1 MRDRVILDAAK
12 ALFAEQGFEAVGVDQ
27 IGAGAGM
34 TGPAIYRH
42 FRGKDEIL
50 ATLFDEAMDRLLTLT
65 GTRLHDP
72 MEDLRNLARGH
83 AEFALTDRE
92 LLSIY
97 AREERALTKDHRR
110 RLVRRQRSYVAR
122 WTESLAACM
131 PSRSEAQ
138 VEAAAYALIGM
149 LLGAS
154 HWPRG
159 LITADGA
166 IDLLVDLVENAVT
179 EPGSVAPQ
187 SAPKAPA
194 AVAKKRAPAARKRV
208 S

>member
-12 ALFAEQGFEAVGVDQ
+12 TLFAERGFQAVGVDE
-27 IGAGAGM
+27 IGAAAGM

-65 GTRLHDP
+65 GTRLDDP
-72 MEDLRNLARGH
+72 VADLRNLARGH
-83 AEFALTDRE
+83 AEFALSDRD

-97 AREERALTKDHRR
+97 AREERALTKEHRR

-122 WTESLAACM
+122 WTATLAECM
-131 PSRSEAQ
+131 PSRSPVQ
-138 VEAAAYALIGM
+138 IEAAAYSLIGM
-149 LLGAS
+149 LLSAS

-159 LITADGA
+159 LITANGA
-166 IDLLVDLVENAVT
+166 IDLLVDLVMHAAT
-179 EPGSVAPQ
+179 EPEG
-187 SAPKAPA
+187 
-194 AVAKKRAPAARKRV
+194 RV
-208 S
+208 VERS